1 LPSIH
6 RYLGGLAKSRL
17 GRTLAVGAAVPALLL
32 AVAACGGAAS
42 AAPAAG
48 SSPNPGSSSGSSGS
62 GGASAYFNCLREHG
76 VTGFGGGSSSGST
89 SSGSTSSGGSS
100 SGGSS
105 SGSAPSSSTINNAR
119 KACASLRPSGGFGGS
134 SGFSAAFSKFESC
147 LSAHGVTLPSPSA
160 SGGGFRGLFS
170 ELQSNP
176 ADQAAFNACKSDLPF
191 TPGGGGGYGG
201 SGGYGGGYGGS
212 GGSTSGGGSGTSG
225 GGGTGSG
232 SGTSSGSGSG
242 TSSGTTTTTGG
253 TSTGGGTT
261 TT

>member
-6 RYLGGLAKSRL
+6 RYAAGLRKSRL
-17 GRTLAVGAAVPALLL
+17 GRTLVVGAAVPALLL
-32 AVAACGGAAS
+32 TVAACGGAAS

-48 SSPNPGSSSGSSGS
+48 SSPNSGGSSGSSGS

-76 VTGFGGGSSSGST
+76 VTSFGA
-89 SSGSTSSGGSS
+89 
-100 SGGSS
+100 GSS
-105 SGSAPSSSTINNAR
+105 SGSAPSSSTIANAR
-119 KACASLRPSGGFGGS
+119 KACAALRPAGGFGGS

-160 SGGGFRGLFS
+160 SGGGFRSLFG

-191 TPGGGGGYGG
+191 TPGSGGGYGG
-201 SGGYGGGYGGS
+201 SGGGGTG
-212 GGSTSGGGSGTSG
+212 GGGSS
-225 GGGTGSG
+225 
-232 SGTSSGSGSG
+232 
-242 TSSGTTTTTGG
+242 
-253 TSTGGGTT
+253 GGTT